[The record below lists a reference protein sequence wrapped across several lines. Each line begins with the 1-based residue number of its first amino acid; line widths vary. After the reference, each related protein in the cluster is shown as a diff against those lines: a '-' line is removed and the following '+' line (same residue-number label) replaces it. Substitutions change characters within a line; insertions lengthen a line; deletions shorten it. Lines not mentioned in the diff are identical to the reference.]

1 MKEITEEIEEDYRRD
16 GVIRVRGLFNT
27 DTVRELRMELERFIH
42 EDLPG
47 LPPDACTYEKDGKTV
62 RNLWRLEVHHPEF
75 VQSILRDD
83 LVELVGKLVNGTL
96 QLVAVETFNKA
107 ARVGSAV
114 PWHQDN
120 AYFCRKPADM
130 LTVWIALDPVT
141 EENGPVFYIKGS
153 HHEGM
158 RATVPSGVAG
168 NSMGLRDLPAVP
180 VEEQFK
186 GLLNPGDALIHH
198 CETLHRSEPNRS
210 DQSRLG
216 LLLVYRGTHTE
227 VDPVLREAYQNAN
240 S

>member
-1 MKEITEEIEEDYRRD
+1 MKESRERLWEKYRED
-16 GVIRVRGLFNT
+16 GVIRVRGLFET
-27 DTVRELRMELERFIH
+27 SEVEAFRRELERFIR

-47 LPPDACTYEKDGKTV
+47 LPADACTYEEDGTTV

-75 VQSILRDD
+75 AQSVLRDD
-83 LVELVGKLVNGTL
+83 LVGLVGKLVNGTP
-96 QLVAVETFNKA
+96 QLAAVETFNKA

-120 AYFCRKPADM
+120 AYFCRRPADM

-141 EENGPVFYIKGS
+141 EMNGPVFYIKGS
-153 HHEGM
+153 HREGM
-158 RATVPSGVAG
+158 QATVPSGVAG